1 MARKRTHVPLNVFLN
16 GRFVGR
22 LRKEPS
28 GAIDFHYDP
37 SWLAWEHTFPV
48 SLSLPLREDRYAGA
62 PVIAVF
68 ENLLPD
74 NDDIRRHVAAQ
85 SNAEGTDAYSLLT
98 AIGRDCVGA
107 LQFLADGAEPGR
119 PAGAVAG
126 LPVNDEHIAQILAEL
141 NTAPL
146 GIRRD
151 REFRISIAG
160 AQQKTALLFWKDQWH
175 IPGGSTAT
183 THILKPQIGMR
194 GDGVDLSHSVE
205 NEHFCLS
212 LAGRLGLSVAKTEIA
227 DFEDRR
233 VLVVERF
240 DRSWTKDA
248 RLLRIPQE
256 DCCQALSVPPTL
268 KYQSDGGPGMRDLL
282 ELFKASDTPEKD
294 IAAVLRAQIVFWLLG
309 ATDGHA
315 KNFSIFIRPGGGF
328 ELTPLYDVMSAQPL
342 LDAGQIP
349 RGDMK
354 LAMSIGDN
362 RHYALSAIQ
371 PRHFVQTAQSAR
383 FPSESVH
390 SIFADLVERAPRAIA
405 EASAAL
411 PSGFSERVRD
421 SVIAGLEG
429 RLRLMA
435 AAAH

>member
-1 MARKRTHVPLNVFLN
+1 MARTRTHIPLNVFLN
-16 GRFVGR
+16 GRLVGR
-22 LRKEPS
+22 LTKQPS
-28 GAIDFHYDP
+28 GAIDFCYEP

-68 ENLLPD
+68 GNLLPD

-85 SNAEGTDAYSLLT
+85 SNADGTDAYSLLA

-107 LQFLADGAEPGR
+107 LQFLPDGTDPG

-126 LPVNDEHIAQILAEL
+126 EPIDDQRIAQILAEL

-160 AQQKTALLFWKDQWH
+160 AQPKTALLFWKNQWH
-175 IPGGSTAT
+175 IPTGSTAT
-183 THILKPQIGMR
+183 THILKPQIGVR
-194 GDGVDLSHSVE
+194 GDGVDLSRSVE
-205 NEHFCLS
+205 NEHLCMQ
-212 LAGRLGLSVAKTEIA
+212 LAGRLGLPLANTEIA

-233 VLVVERF
+233 ALVVERF
-240 DRSWTKDA
+240 DRTRTRDA
-248 RLLRIPQE
+248 RLLRVPQE

-268 KYQSDGGPGMRDLL
+268 KYQSDGGPGMRELL
-282 ELFKASDTPEKD
+282 ELFKASDTPQKD

-315 KNFSIFIRPGGGF
+315 KNVSIFIRPGGGF

-342 LDAGQIP
+342 LDAKQI
-349 RGDMK
+349 RRNEMK
-354 LAMSIGDN
+354 LAMSVGDN
-362 RHYALSAIQ
+362 RHYVLNTIR

-383 FPSESVH
+383 LPAEPVQL
-390 SIFADLVERAPRAIA
+390 IFADLLERAPRAVA
-405 EASAAL
+405 DASAAL
-411 PSGFSERVRD
+411 PAGFPEPLRNSIVGGFE
-421 SVIAGLEG
+421 E
-429 RLRLMA
+429 RLRLLEA
-435 AAAH
+435 ASA

>member
-1 MARKRTHVPLNVFLN
+1 MARTRTHVPLNVFVN
-16 GRFVGR
+16 GRLAGR
-22 LRKEPS
+22 LTKEPS
-28 GAIDFHYDP
+28 GAIGFRYDP

-62 PVIAVF
+62 AVVAVF

-74 NDDIRRHVAAQ
+74 NDDIRRRVAAQ
-85 SNAEGTDAYSLLT
+85 SNADGTDAYSLLA

-107 LQFLADGAEPGR
+107 LQFLPAGADPG

-126 LPVNDEHIAQILAEL
+126 EPVDDQHIAKVLAEL

-160 AQQKTALLFWKDQWH
+160 AQQKTALTFWKNQWH
-175 IPGGSTAT
+175 IPAGSTAT
-183 THILKPQIGMR
+183 THILKPQVGVR
-194 GDGVDLSHSVE
+194 SDGVDLSRSVE
-205 NEHFCLS
+205 NEHLCLQ
-212 LAGRLGLSVAKTEIA
+212 LAGRLGLPVANTEIA
-227 DFEDRR
+227 DFEDTR

-240 DRSWTKDA
+240 DRAWTKDA

-256 DCCQALSVPPTL
+256 DCCQALSIPPTL
-268 KYQSDGGPGMRDLL
+268 KYQADGGPGSRDLF
-282 ELFKASDTPEKD
+282 ELFKASDAPQED

-342 LDAGQIP
+342 FDAKQI
-349 RGDMK
+349 RRNEMK
-354 LAMSIGDN
+354 LAMCVGDN
-362 RHYALSAIQ
+362 RHYVLNTIQ
-371 PRHFVQTAQSAR
+371 PRHLAQTARSAR
-383 FPSESVH
+383 LPAELVQH
-390 SIFADLVERAPRAIA
+390 IFADLIERAPRALA
-405 EASAAL
+405 DASAAL
-411 PSGFSERVRD
+411 PAGFPKPIRD
-421 SVIAGLEG
+421 SIVAGFEE
-429 RLRLMA
+429 RLGLLL
-435 AAAH
+435 